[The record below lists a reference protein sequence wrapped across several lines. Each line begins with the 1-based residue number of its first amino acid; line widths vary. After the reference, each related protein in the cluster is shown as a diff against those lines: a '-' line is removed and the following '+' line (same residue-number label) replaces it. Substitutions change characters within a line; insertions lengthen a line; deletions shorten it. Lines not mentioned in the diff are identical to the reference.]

1 MLMPRRGKKFL
12 CELILLFLF
21 FSHICSLRVPK
32 PGMKVVKLGGP
43 CYRIGVGGGAASS
56 TIQVSWCQS
65 IRYLYVIFANLFLF
79 QGKNEEELDFQ
90 AVQRG
95 DAEMEQKV
103 NRVIRACVELGE
115 KNPIVSI
122 HDQVFLLFFLISWST
137 RF

>member
-1 MLMPRRGKKFL
+1 MLTLRRGKKLYFL
-12 CELILLFLF
+12 DYFYCPFLTIGF
-21 FSHICSLRVPK
+21 LKKNRVPK

-56 TIQVSWCQS
+56 TIQ
-65 IRYLYVIFANLFLF
+65 
-79 QGKNEEELDFQ
+79 GKNEEELDFQ

-103 NRVIRACVELGE
+103 NRVIRACCELGD

-122 HDQVFLLFFLISWST
+122 HDQVSFISFIYSFVLSSLLPSHLYVSC
-137 RF
+137 